1 MVRTRVSGEVV
12 CGGDGDGDDN
22 KAGVNNADKGDAG
35 GSRPWRAASASRESQ
50 AEMFAV

>member
-1 MVRTRVSGEVV
+1 MSGEAA
-12 CGGDGDGDDN
+12 CGGDGIEADADGIDE
-22 KAGVNNADKGDAG
+22 GDEG